1 MPRYFFHVTG
11 GLAVVDTEGL
21 ELENDMVARTEALRG
36 AIEMMADSGMA
47 LWLGNT
53 WVMSVA
59 DEGEDFVQP
68 SVLGRPTSQSAR
80 ALVLTDVFR
89 LCFLFRPRKMT

>member
-1 MPRYFFHVTG
+1 MPRYFFHVMD

-36 AIEMMADSGMA
+36 AAEMMADRGMT

-53 WVMSVA
+53 WVMTVA
-59 DEGEDFVQP
+59 DEDAKILFNLRFSVDQP
-68 SVLGRPTSQSAR
+68 R
-80 ALVLTDVFR
+80 R
-89 LCFLFRPRKMT
+89 LPELLS

>member
-1 MPRYFFHVTG
+1 MPRYFFHVMD

-36 AIEMMADSGMA
+36 AAEMMADRGMT

-53 WVMSVA
+53 RVMTVA
-59 DEGEDFVQP
+59 DEDAKILFNLRFSVDQP
-68 SVLGRPTSQSAR
+68 R
-80 ALVLTDVFR
+80 R
-89 LCFLFRPRKMT
+89 LPELLS